1 MFIYHEQLYVVLLDL
16 VAGGLLNARVRY
28 LRFAFTK
35 KSMTSLRRFYGI
47 LFAFFLDLV
56 NC

>member
-1 MFIYHEQLYVVLLDL
+1 MLLDL

-35 KSMTSLRRFYGI
+35 KSMTSFRIFYGI